1 MEWKIEKD
9 TSVGGW
15 SDGCHDAIDR
25 RRGWCERERVNEDE
39 ELYNKRRRRK
49 EGDVEKEEIYIY
61 RE

>member
-1 MEWKIEKD
+1 MSGDGATVAMMQSIEGVD
-9 TSVGGW
+9 DV
-15 SDGCHDAIDR
+15 R
-25 RRGWCERERVNEDE
+25 ERERVNEDE